1 MDSSVTAQPAT
12 GVATPSHL
20 QMLDLTDIAPE
31 QGVANL
37 MATAIR
43 LQASDL
49 FISANEQH
57 TSAQVRYLGQVE
69 PLAILTPEQG
79 SRYIQHI
86 RAEAGM
92 GPDRRHPQDGRLIY
106 QVDAYEPVDL
116 RVSVVPTLH
125 GDDMAIRLLLHN
137 ANLLSLDRLGM
148 TPQQL
153 ELYRSILDQPG
164 GMILMTGPTG
174 SGKTVTLY
182 ASLIALNDGTRKIHT
197 IEDPVEYDIDGLHQS
212 QVNPA
217 IELSPAELLRGVM
230 RQSPDVIMLGEV
242 RDPHTADAAVRAAN
256 SGVLVLTTIHAPTAA
271 EAIQSLRGFGVPA
284 AFVASSLRC
293 VLNARLLRTLCP
305 VCREAVVT
313 EAPNQDGECFQC
325 IEEYFPI
332 NTSQPMVRYLPHG
345 CDQCRNT
352 GYATRIG
359 AFEVMPISERMREL
373 ILKHRPP
380 SRLRAQAAR
389 EGMMTLRQAA
399 MLKAAHGLTTV
410 DEVRRVIPES
420 PAPPP
425 PPPKPPSTRTPRMSG
440 AGPRAEMLG

>member
-1 MDSSVTAQPAT
+1 MDSSGQVAT
-12 GVATPSHL
+12 GVARQTHL
-20 QMLDLTDIAPE
+20 QMLDLSEVPPE
-31 QGVANL
+31 RGVADL

-49 FISANEQH
+49 FLSPNEQH
-57 TSAQVRYLGQVE
+57 TAVAVRYLGQVE
-69 PLAILTPEQG
+69 PLAILPPDQG

-92 GPDRRHPQDGRLIY
+92 GVDRRHPQDGRLIY
-106 QVDAYEPVDL
+106 QVDDYEPVDL

-137 ANLLSLDRLGM
+137 PALLSLDRLGM

-153 ELYRSILDQPG
+153 ETYRPMLDQPG

-174 SGKTVTLY
+174 SGKTITLY
-182 ASLIALNDGTRKIHT
+182 SSLIALNDGSRKIHT

-217 IELSPAELLRGVM
+217 IDLGPAELLRGVM

-256 SGVLVLTTIHAPTAA
+256 SGVLVLTTIHAPSTA

-305 VCREAVVT
+305 VCREAVVSEAPDSDT
-313 EAPNQDGECFQC
+313 EAFRC
-325 IEEYFPI
+325 IENHFPI
-332 NTSQPMVRYLPHG
+332 NLHQPMVRYLPHG
-345 CDQCRNT
+345 CDQCRQT

-380 SRLRAQAAR
+380 SRLREQAIR
-389 EGMMTLRQAA
+389 EGVMTLHQAA
-399 MLKAAHGLTTV
+399 MLKAAHGLTTL
-410 DEVRRVIPES
+410 DEVRRVVPE
-420 PAPPP
+420 PPP
-425 PPPKPPSTRTPRMSG
+425 PLPRQRKPRLAAS
-440 AGPRAEMLG
+440 APRAEMLG

>member
-1 MDSSVTAQPAT
+1 MDSTGQPGT
-12 GVATPSHL
+12 GVAQQNHL
-20 QMLDLTDIAPE
+20 QMLDLTDVPPE
-31 QGVANL
+31 RGVADL

-49 FISANEQH
+49 FLSPNEQH
-57 TSAQVRYLGQVE
+57 VAVKVRYLGQIE
-69 PLAILTPEQG
+69 PLAILTSDLG
-79 SRYIQHI
+79 MRYIQHV
-86 RAEAGM
+86 RAEASM
-92 GPDRRHPQDGRLIY
+92 GVDRRHPQDARLIY
-106 QVDAYEPVDL
+106 QVDDFEPVDL

-125 GDDMAIRLLLHN
+125 GEDMAIRLLLHN
-137 ANLLSLDRLGM
+137 PNLLSLDRLGM

-153 ELYRSILDQPG
+153 ETYRSAIEKPG

-182 ASLIALNDGTRKIHT
+182 SSLIALNDGTRKIHT

-217 IELSPAELLRGVM
+217 IDLGPADLLRGVM

-242 RDPHTADAAVRAAN
+242 RDPNTADAAVRAAN

-271 EAIQSLRGFGVPA
+271 DAIQSLRGFGVPS

-305 VCREAVVT
+305 VCREATVG
-313 EAPNQDGECFQC
+313 EAADSECFRG
-325 IEEYFPI
+325 IEDYFPI
-332 NTSQPMVRYLPHG
+332 NPDQPMVRYLPHG
-345 CDQCRNT
+345 CDQCRYT
-352 GYATRIG
+352 GYATRVG
-359 AFEVMPISERMREL
+359 AFEVMPIGERMREL

-380 SRLRAQAAR
+380 SRLREQAAR
-389 EGMMTLRQAA
+389 EGVMTLGQAA

-410 DEVRRVIPES
+410 DEVRRVVPQT
-420 PAPPP
+420 PAPLPVSQR
-425 PPPKPPSTRTPRMSG
+425 KPRLASN
-440 AGPRAEMLG
+440 APRAEMLG